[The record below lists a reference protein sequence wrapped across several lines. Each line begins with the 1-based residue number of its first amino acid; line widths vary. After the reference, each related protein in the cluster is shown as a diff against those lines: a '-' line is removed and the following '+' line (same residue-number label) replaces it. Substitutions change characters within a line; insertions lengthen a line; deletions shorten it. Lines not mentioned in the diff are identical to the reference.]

1 MKYANVPVSRIDIP
15 PDGELK
21 FAKTVDKKI
30 IRYAVWP
37 KGDKG
42 FVLFLNGR
50 NEYIEKYNN
59 TYKKFQEM
67 GFGVIT
73 LDWRSQGFSERPSW
87 NNNLG
92 YVEDFLHYQYDI
104 EAVLEDSSF
113 SSRSGTRI
121 LVGHSTGACIGLRTL
136 LERSYNFDSAIFLS
150 PLWGWGDK
158 VKSRFVRKF
167 FLASSYVIT
176 KIGLGHISFGP
187 QPKQPYVLTQSTGT
201 NVLTSD
207 FSQFKRL
214 QDIASKEPG
223 LSTGAPSFSWIASAQ
238 REIENLQ
245 KTSGLDIPV
254 LVAVGSEDNLI
265 SQDAAKLLCKK
276 NPSWIFKF
284 FTNARHELLIEK
296 EEVVEKLWY
305 QIETF
310 LSANN

>member
-1 MKYANVPVSRIDIP
+1 
-15 PDGELK
+15 
-21 FAKTVDKKI
+21 
-30 IRYAVWP
+30 
-37 KGDKG
+37 
-42 FVLFLNGR
+42 
-50 NEYIEKYNN
+50 
-59 TYKKFQEM
+59 
-67 GFGVIT
+67 
-73 LDWRSQGFSERPSW
+73 
-87 NNNLG
+87 
-92 YVEDFLHYQYDI
+92 
-104 EAVLEDSSF
+104 
-113 SSRSGTRI
+113 
-121 LVGHSTGACIGLRTL
+121 
-136 LERSYNFDSAIFLS
+136 LS